1 MNISETSQWYESNE
15 GRIIERW
22 KTLLKFKSISAD
34 DSYSSDCRSCADW
47 LMGELKGMGLEAR
60 LIETQT
66 KPMVYAEWKG
76 DPKLPTI
83 LFYGH
88 YDVQP
93 PEPLEKWTSAP
104 FEPVIRDGKM
114 YARGAS
120 DNKGQVTFVIS
131 AIEAA
136 IKNKALKYNLKVL
149 IEGEEESGSI
159 GMDQKLPELAE
170 LLKADALY
178 VSDSS
183 MVPWEAPTI
192 TMGLR
197 GLMSLGVHVEAYP
210 SDVHSGLYGGAIK
223 NPVTELARLVAS
235 FHDDAGRVAV
245 PGFYD
250 DLKPHSKEEAV
261 LCQTGK
267 TPDDEYQRSM
277 GTLPTGGEAGYT
289 AAERVGFRPT
299 LEVNGLHGGYG
310 GPGGKTIIPR
320 EGILKLTTRLGT
332 GQCPERM
339 RGLLQNYVR
348 ERLPK
353 NWKVTF
359 EGEGHG
365 GVALRLDP
373 GSPWLNPVRAALK
386 QVSDKDIAY
395 RWEGGSIPVLTK
407 LQQVSGATPILVA
420 FGKAEDNW
428 HAPDEALSLA
438 RFRLGLLFSLLLLSE
453 TAM

>member
-1 MNISETSQWYESNE
+1 MSDLETFQSWFDSNQS
-15 GRIIERW
+15 RIIDRW
-22 KTLLKFKSISAD
+22 SSLLRFPSISAD
-34 DSYSSDCRSCADW
+34 DSYAQECANCAEW
-47 LMGELKGMGLEAR
+47 LKGELAGMGLEAK
-60 LIETQT
+60 LIPTDT

-76 DPKLPTI
+76 EPNRPTV

-93 PEPLEKWTSAP
+93 PDPLDKWQSKP
-104 FEPVIRDGKM
+104 FEPTIRDGKM
-114 YARGAS
+114 FARGAS
-120 DNKGQVTFVIS
+120 DNKGQVTFVLS

-136 IKNKALKYNLKVL
+136 IKNKSLKCNLKIL
-149 IEGEEESGSI
+149 IEGEEESGSY
-159 GMDQKLPELAE
+159 GLDHKLPDLRD
-170 LLKADALY
+170 LLKADVLY

-210 SDVHSGLYGGAIK
+210 SDVHSGLFGGAIK
-223 NPVTELARLVAS
+223 NPLTELARLVGS
-235 FHDDAGRVAV
+235 FHDESGRVAV

-250 DLKPHSKEEAV
+250 DLVPHTAMEAE

-267 TPDDEYQRSM
+267 TPDEEYLKTM

-320 EGILKLTTRLGT
+320 EGVLKLTTRLGT

-339 RGLLQNYVR
+339 RKVLQDYIR
-348 ERLPK
+348 EKLPS
-353 NWKVTF
+353 NMKVTF
-359 EGEGHG
+359 EGDGHG

-373 GSPWLNPVRAALK
+373 KSTWLTKVREALK
-386 QVSDKDIAY
+386 EISDKDIAY

-407 LQQVSGATPILVA
+407 LQQISGATPILVA

-428 HAPDEALSLA
+428 HAPNEALSLERFKMGFMFTA
-438 RFRLGLLFSLLLLSE
+438 RYLASL
-453 TAM
+453 